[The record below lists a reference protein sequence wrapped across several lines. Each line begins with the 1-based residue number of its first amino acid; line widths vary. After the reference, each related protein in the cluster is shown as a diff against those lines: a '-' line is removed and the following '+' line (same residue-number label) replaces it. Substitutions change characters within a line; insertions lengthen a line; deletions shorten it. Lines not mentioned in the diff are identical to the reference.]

1 MPLWSLHKAPEHMQA
16 DFFFWVHQ
24 LISRLLCR
32 LHHAV
37 RCGFF
42 LFILASFHVRKQLQ
56 ENKNLHKLKEK
67 IYIFFKYIC

>member
-1 MPLWSLHKAPEHMQA
+1 MQA

-24 LISRLLCR
+24 LISRL
-32 LHHAV
+32 HHAV

-42 LFILASFHVRKQLQ
+42 FIILASFHVRKQLQ